1 MSYSALGN
9 QDVEAQ
15 SPLHSATELD
25 SKDDVWSAETTWDMG
40 QEQGKEQGQEQA
52 PE

>member
-25 SKDDVWSAETTWDMG
+25 SKDDVWSAETTWDTG
-40 QEQGKEQGQEQA
+40 TGTGKGTGT
-52 PE
+52 